1 MINKIIR
8 STSHEM
14 VRFSE
19 IVRISLLVLNWKF
32 FEGLLFSEPIETG
45 MLFH

>member
-19 IVRISLLVLNWKF
+19 IVRISLSVLNWKF
-32 FEGLLFSEPIETG
+32 FEGLLFSEPIEAG
-45 MLFH
+45 ILFH